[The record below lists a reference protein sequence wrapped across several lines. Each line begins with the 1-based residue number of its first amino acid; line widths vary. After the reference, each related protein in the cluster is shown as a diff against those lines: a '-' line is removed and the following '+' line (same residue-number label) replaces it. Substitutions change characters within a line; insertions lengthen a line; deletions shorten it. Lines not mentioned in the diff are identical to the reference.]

1 LSKHGVHEDVH
12 IKHEHLVGQ
21 GPFQIAGS
29 QENVHMASSDD
40 DNVSGDEDVFGDDAV
55 LGVDGQDQEEEQ
67 LDEESY
73 RAIK

>member
-1 LSKHGVHEDVH
+1 
-12 IKHEHLVGQ
+12 
-21 GPFQIAGS
+21 
-29 QENVHMASSDD
+29 MASSDD